1 MLMRFARAQ
10 HDGTALGV
18 VRVALGLLLM
28 SQALVSA
35 RELGAVGYFGD
46 AFHLPFIPEAW
57 VASGKLYAVIIAARL
72 ISSML
77 VIIGH
82 RARPALFVSGA
93 LLLYVLLCD
102 RLQFHHNRY
111 SLSLFAMLLSLAPC
125 DRSFSLVTSED
136 APRSEASRVGPFW
149 SVYLTQIQVA
159 IVYVASGGS
168 KLLDPDWR
176 GGLVLAD
183 RFHRFGAMA
192 IERGVPVSVMEF
204 LGRPDVGSGLSKL
217 AITTELL
224 LAVGLFSKRTRAFAL
239 WWGVMFH
246 LTIEIT
252 SKVEIFTWLMLTMYG
267 TFVTPDVR
275 ARRLMYDPTR
285 WKGRAFGKT
294 VKLLDWFQ
302 RFEVKAWEP
311 DDLKKSRSFVV
322 IRRDGTRA
330 TGIRGFAMVT
340 RTIPVLFPLWA
351 PVAFVASFTNGG
363 DTSAGS

>member
-1 MLMRFARAQ
+1 MLMRFARSQ

-18 VRVALGLLLM
+18 VRVALGFLLM
-28 SQALVSA
+28 SQALVAA
-35 RELGAVGYFGD
+35 RELGTLGYFGD
-46 AFHLPFIPEAW
+46 AFHVPFIPDAW

-72 ISSML
+72 ISAVL

-82 RARPALFVSGA
+82 RGRPALFVSGA

-111 SLSLFAMLLSLAPC
+111 SLSLFAMLMSLSPC
-125 DRSFSLVTSED
+125 DRSFSLV
-136 APRSEASRVGPFW
+136 APLGPTPEAARVGPFW
-149 SVYLTQIQVA
+149 SVYLAQIQLA
-159 IVYVASGGS
+159 IVYLASGGS

-176 GGLVLAD
+176 SGLVVAD

-192 IERGVPVSVMEF
+192 IDRGVPAFVMDF
-204 LGRPDVGSGLSKL
+204 LGRPDVSSGLAKL
-217 AITTELL
+217 AITTELF
-224 LAVGLFSKRTRAFAL
+224 LAVGLFTKRTRAFAL

-252 SKVEIFTWLMLTMYG
+252 AKVEIFTWLMLTMYG

-275 ARRLMYDPTR
+275 ARKLMYDPTR
-285 WKGRAFGKT
+285 WKGRTFGKA
-294 VKLLDWFQ
+294 VKLLDWFS

-311 DDLKKSRSFVV
+311 DDLRKSRSFVV

-330 TGIRGFAMVT
+330 TGVRAFAMVA
-340 RTIPVLFPLWA
+340 RTIPLLFPLWA
-351 PVAFVASFTNGG
+351 PLALVASFTKGG
-363 DTSAGS
+363 ETSAGS

>member
-10 HDGTALGV
+10 RDGTALGV
-18 VRVALGLLLM
+18 VRVALGFLLL

-35 RELGAVGYFGD
+35 RELATLGYFGD
-46 AFHLPFIPEAW
+46 AFHMPFIPEAW

-72 ISSML
+72 IASVL

-82 RARPALFVSGA
+82 RSRPALFASGA

-111 SLSLFAMLLSLAPC
+111 SLSLFALLLSFAPC
-125 DRSFSLVTSED
+125 DRSFSLVSPEGPPP
-136 APRSEASRVGPFW
+136 AAAGVGPFW
-149 SVYLTQIQVA
+149 SVYLAQIQIA

-168 KLLDPDWR
+168 KLLDADWR
-176 GGLVLAD
+176 NGVVLMD
-183 RFHRFGAMA
+183 RFHRFGSQA
-192 IERGVPVSVMEF
+192 IEHGVPPFFLDFLSHPAVS
-204 LGRPDVGSGLSKL
+204 SGLSKL
-217 AITTELL
+217 AIITELF
-224 LAVGLFSKRTRAFAL
+224 LAVGLFSKRTRALAL

-252 SKVEIFTWLMLTMYG
+252 AKVEIFTWLMLTMYG

-275 ARRLMYDPTR
+275 ARKLMYDPTR
-285 WKGRAFGKT
+285 WKGRTFGKA

-311 DDLKKSRSFVV
+311 DDLRKSRSFVV
-322 IRRDGTRA
+322 LRRDGTRA
-330 TGIRGFAMVT
+330 TGVRAFAMVT
-340 RTIPVLFPLWA
+340 RTIPLLFPLWA
-351 PVAFVASFTNGG
+351 PLAFVASFTKGG
-363 DTSAGS
+363 ETSAGS

>member
-1 MLMRFARAQ
+1 MRLARAQ
-10 HDGTALGV
+10 RDGTALGV
-18 VRVALGLLLM
+18 VRVALGLLLL

-35 RELGAVGYFGD
+35 RELGTIGYFGD

-72 ISSML
+72 IASVL
-77 VIIGH
+77 VVIGH
-82 RARPALFVSGA
+82 RGRPALFVSGA

-111 SLSLFAMLLSLAPC
+111 SLALFAMLMSLAPC
-125 DRSFSLVTSED
+125 DRSFSLVSPEGPTSE
-136 APRSEASRVGPFW
+136 AARVGPFW
-149 SVYLTQIQVA
+149 SVYLTHIQIA
-159 IVYVASGGS
+159 IIYVASGGS

-176 GGLVLAD
+176 SGLVLAD

-192 IERGVPVSVMEF
+192 IERGVPAFVMEF
-204 LGRPDVGSGLSKL
+204 LGRPDVSSGLSKL

-252 SKVEIFTWLMLTMYG
+252 AKVEIYTWLMLTMYG

-285 WKGRAFGKT
+285 WKGRMFGKA
-294 VKLLDWFQ
+294 VKALDWFA
-302 RFEVKAWEP
+302 RFEVKPWEP

-330 TGIRGFAMVT
+330 TGVRAFAMVT
-340 RTIPVLFPLWA
+340 RTIPLLFPLWA
-351 PVAFVASFTNGG
+351 PLALVASFTKGG
-363 DTSAGS
+363 ETSAGS